1 MIFMSAPSQT
11 YIVCT
16 TDDQHFLLNSEFVT
30 ELVRS
35 SRLLTTKIPK
45 SPKCVLGAVELRG
58 LIMPLVDMRAA
69 IGSSPRPAEE
79 EAAVLS
85 LQVGDLRFALE
96 VDEVDQVV
104 QLSEAD
110 FEEIPAWAGAEKN
123 RFTPKVTRH
132 RGELLLLV
140 DPEVLVAACRIGKL
154 IKDVAAA

>member
-1 MIFMSAPSQT
+1 MSAPSQT

-16 TDDQHFLLNSEFVT
+16 TDDQHFVLNSEYVT

-35 SRLLTTKIPK
+35 SQLLTTKIPK
-45 SPKCVLGAVELRG
+45 SPKCVIGAVELRG
-58 LIMPLVDMRAA
+58 LIMPLVDMRTA
-69 IGSSPRPAEE
+69 IGSPARSTEHE
-79 EAAVLS
+79 PAVLS
-85 LQVGDLRFALE
+85 LHIGDLRFALE

-104 QLSEAD
+104 QLSETD

-123 RFTPKVTRH
+123 RFTTKVARH

-154 IKDVAAA
+154 IKDVAA